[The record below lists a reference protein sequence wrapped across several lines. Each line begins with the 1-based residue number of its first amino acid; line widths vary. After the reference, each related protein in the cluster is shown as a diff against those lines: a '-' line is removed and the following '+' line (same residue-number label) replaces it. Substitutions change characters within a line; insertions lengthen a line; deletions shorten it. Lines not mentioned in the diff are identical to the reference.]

1 MLKVHLTA
9 KFFFAKTI
17 KLILWGNLAQTFFDL
32 VKSSNFYAPSKYRY
46 FGSLPSLT
54 ERGSRAECEVK
65 SRTRLFCSSHI
76 LLVFVGKA
84 EEVGRKI
91 SSQEHGKGD
100 VATQQ
105 TYGGYYALCHIAFI

>member
-1 MLKVHLTA
+1 MPRQST
-9 KFFFAKTI
+9 
-17 KLILWGNLAQTFFDL
+17 
-32 VKSSNFYAPSKYRY
+32 SKCRY
-46 FGSLPSLT
+46 FGSRPSLT
-54 ERGSRAECEVK
+54 EHGSRAGCDVK
-65 SRTRLFCSSHI
+65 SRTRFCGSHI

-105 TYGGYYALCHIAFI
+105 TSGGYYALCHTDFM